1 MKKYD
6 IGIIGAGPAGM
17 MAALKASSLGASVVI
32 LEKNSSAGIKLLM
45 SGGGRCNITNTASQR
60 DMVKMI
66 GKNGIWFLSALSR
79 FSSIDMIAFL
89 KDLGIQTKVENNGR
103 VFPVSDSAKEVLQVL
118 LDNLKKNK
126 VDIMYKSPVKKLLIE
141 NNLVS
146 AIVLENNEKVE
157 IKTVIIATGGKS
169 YPSTG
174 STGEAYNWLSKAGHS
189 ISDIYPALS
198 QIIVKNRV
206 GGLEGLSLKDIS
218 LTLFGGGKK
227 IAIETGDLLFTKEG
241 LSGPSALNLSRSIKG
256 ERGLEVSLDLFPQ
269 ESKEELEKRI
279 KNIFSSNLKVSIKNS
294 LGLLLPKRIVSFILL
309 SLKIEEKKKTGEI
322 NKKEFLSLLNY
333 LKDIRFSIL
342 NTPDFSKAMITVG
355 GVNLKEVDAKTMA
368 SKIIKNLYLAGEILD
383 LDAPTGGY
391 NLQIAWTSGFVA
403 GESAKKS
410 IDCC

>member
-6 IGIIGAGPAGM
+6 IGIIGAGPAGI

-60 DMVKMI
+60 DMVKAI
-66 GKNGIWFLSALSR
+66 GKNGVWFLSALSR
-79 FSSIDMIAFL
+79 FSSTDMVSFL
-89 KDLGIQTKVENNGR
+89 KDLGIQTKVEDNGR
-103 VFPVSDSAKEVLQVL
+103 VFPVSDSAKEVLQVF

-126 VDIMYKSPVKKLLIE
+126 VDIIYQAKVKKLLIE

-146 AIVLENNEKVE
+146 AIVLEDGKKVE
-157 IKTVIIATGGKS
+157 TKTVIIATGGKS
-169 YPSTG
+169 YPLTG

-198 QIIVKNRV
+198 QIVVKNRV
-206 GGLEGLSLKDIS
+206 EGLEGLSLKDIS
-218 LTLFGGGKK
+218 LTLFGSGKK
-227 IAIETGDLLFTKEG
+227 IATEIGDLLFTKEG
-241 LSGPSALNLSRSIKG
+241 LSGPSALNLSRGIKG
-256 ERGLEVSLDLFPQ
+256 EKDLELSLDLFPE
-269 ESKEELEKRI
+269 ESREELEKRI
-279 KNIFSSNLKVSIKNS
+279 KNIFLNNSKISIKNS
-294 LGLLLPKRIVSFILL
+294 LGLLLPKRMVDHILS

-322 NKKEFLSLLNY
+322 NKKEFLALLDC
-333 LKDIRFSIL
+333 LKNVKFLISGVSGFE
-342 NTPDFSKAMITVG
+342 KAMITVG

-391 NLQIAWTSGFVA
+391 NLQIAWTSGFIA

-410 IDCC
+410 ID

>member
-60 DMVKMI
+60 DMAKMI

-79 FSSIDMIAFL
+79 FSSTDMIAFL
-89 KDLGIQTKVENNGR
+89 KDLGIQTKVEDNGR

-157 IKTVIIATGGKS
+157 VKTVIIATGGKS
-169 YPSTG
+169 YPLTG
-174 STGEAYNWLSKAGHS
+174 STGEAYNWLLEAGHS

-198 QIIVKNRV
+198 QIVV
-206 GGLEGLSLKDIS
+206 SGGAKDLEGLSFKDVS
-218 LTLFGGGKK
+218 LILLNKGKK
-227 IAIETGDLLFTKEG
+227 IAKETGDILFTKEG
-241 LSGPSALNLSRSIKG
+241 LSGPSALNLSRNIMGAKD
-256 ERGLEVSLDLFPQ
+256 LELNLDLFPQ
-269 ESKEELEKRI
+269 ESQEELEKRI
-279 KNIFSSNLKVSIKNS
+279 KNIFSTNLKVSIKNS
-294 LGLLLPKRIVSFILL
+294 LGLLLPKRIVSFILS
-309 SLKIEEKKKTGEI
+309 SLKIEERKKTGEI

-333 LKDIRFSIL
+333 LKDIRFSIS

-355 GVNLKEVDAKTMA
+355 GVNLKEVDAKTIA
-368 SKIIKNLYLAGEILD
+368 SKIIRNLYLAGEILD

-391 NLQIAWTSGFVA
+391 NLQIAWTSGYIA
-403 GESAKKS
+403 GENALKS
-410 IDCC
+410 IN

>member
-60 DMVKMI
+60 DMAKMI

-79 FSSIDMIAFL
+79 FSSTDMIAFL
-89 KDLGIQTKVENNGR
+89 KDLGIQTKVEDNGR

-169 YPSTG
+169 YPLTG
-174 STGEAYNWLSKAGHS
+174 STGEAYNWLSKASHG

-198 QIIVKNRV
+198 QIVVKNRV

-241 LSGPSALNLSRSIKG
+241 LSGPSALNLSRSLKG
-256 ERGLEVSLDLFPQ
+256 EKDLEVSLDLFPQ
-269 ESKEELEKRI
+269 ESQEELEKRMR
-279 KNIFSSNLKVSIKNS
+279 NIFSSNLKVSIKNS

-333 LKDIRFSIL
+333 LKDIRFSIS

-355 GVNLKEVDAKTMA
+355 GVNLKEVDAKTIA
-368 SKIIKNLYLAGEILD
+368 SKIIRNLYLAGEILD

-391 NLQIAWTSGFVA
+391 NLQIAWTSGYIA
-403 GESAKKS
+403 GENALKS
-410 IDCC
+410 IN